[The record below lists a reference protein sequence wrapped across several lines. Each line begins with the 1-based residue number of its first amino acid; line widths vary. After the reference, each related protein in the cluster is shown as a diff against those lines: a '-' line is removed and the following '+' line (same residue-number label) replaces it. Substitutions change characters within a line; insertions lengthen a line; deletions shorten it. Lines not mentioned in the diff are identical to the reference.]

1 MGVRD
6 GEDMAE
12 CMAGGV
18 GGGSGG
24 GTWEFGGAQGVR
36 QCGCA
41 WLGGRTRMSRL
52 CAMGGEAHGGGCT
65 WVTGPGGGSGHGPQ
79 PTPLP
84 PPVLPVECRFSP
96 QQCPHRHASPNGH
109 TARPSVHLSAWG
121 GSAAPR
127 PPSKP
132 PLSDEK
138 QRWGRRWL
146 LGGRF
151 HPLSPAPF
159 CPFRGENKRG
169 CASGDPHPQPGGGG
183 AVGAAPPGW
192 AYAAPRQLHP
202 AWWGWALR
210 FPRGW
215 GSCGAAGQQ
224 GRGAPG
230 PVIASSPGCR
240 GMGGRGCV
248 QRGGGVSSSAPF
260 MLKAH

>member
-1 MGVRD
+1 M
-6 GEDMAE
+6 
-12 CMAGGV
+12 
-18 GGGSGG
+18 
-24 GTWEFGGAQGVR
+24 R
-36 QCGCA
+36 QCGYA

-132 PLSDEK
+132 PLSDAK

-183 AVGAAPPGW
+183 AVGAAPPAGHTQ
-192 AYAAPRQLHP
+192 PH
-202 AWWGWALR
+202 
-210 FPRGW
+210 
-215 GSCGAAGQQ
+215 GSCIQHGG
-224 GRGAPG
+224 GG
-230 PVIASSPGCR
+230 PCASPG
-240 GMGGRGCV
+240 GGGRVGL
-248 QRGGGVSSSAPF
+248 QGSRAEGLLA
-260 MLKAH
+260 L